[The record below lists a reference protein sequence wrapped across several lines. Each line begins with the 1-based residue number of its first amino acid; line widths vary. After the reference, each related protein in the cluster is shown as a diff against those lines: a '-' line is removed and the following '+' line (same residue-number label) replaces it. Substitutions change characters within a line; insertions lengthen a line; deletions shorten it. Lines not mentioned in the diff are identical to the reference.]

1 MFKNKSKK
9 LEGGRLVN
17 RGKCMAKNDEKR
29 GAEKKKNTEEENEV
43 GDFFGHTS
51 R

>member
-1 MFKNKSKK
+1 VQKNKSKK

-29 GAEKKKNTEEENEV
+29 GEEKKEHRGREW
-43 GDFFGHTS
+43 GGRIFGHTS